1 MLRYTAKLLDISHKK
16 LGESISSYQRIKDE
30 LRRLVTDLAVYE
42 IDLGNIQEKSEK
54 VYKKKKIEARL
65 KIAAGLISSAA
76 SAFASGYNLPDGVF
90 ELPDIL
96 APVGVAGGLTFYISE
111 LMGLDTLKVDYSRM
125 SASLGQSLMMFRSMS
140 NQALNYKQF

>member
-54 VYKKKKIEARL
+54 VLRRKKLKQGLRL
-65 KIAAGLISSAA
+65 QR
-76 SAFASGYNLPDGVF
+76 D
-90 ELPDIL
+90 
-96 APVGVAGGLTFYISE
+96 
-111 LMGLDTLKVDYSRM
+111 
-125 SASLGQSLMMFRSMS
+125 
-140 NQALNYKQF
+140 